1 MCRERLNK
9 SNLKGLF
16 LLVSLLFVLF
26 TDSASLLPLQI
37 ISSCSSRRAVFNTS
51 LLGGEMSTETFFQA
65 PFKLAYRR
73 GLSEDE
79 GFWVSVAGPE
89 LIWALLI

>member
-1 MCRERLNK
+1 
-9 SNLKGLF
+9 
-16 LLVSLLFVLF
+16 
-26 TDSASLLPLQI
+26 
-37 ISSCSSRRAVFNTS
+37 
-51 LLGGEMSTETFFQA
+51 MSTETFFQA
-65 PFKLAYRR
+65 PFKLAYHC

>member
-1 MCRERLNK
+1 M
-9 SNLKGLF
+9 
-16 LLVSLLFVLF
+16 
-26 TDSASLLPLQI
+26 
-37 ISSCSSRRAVFNTS
+37 FNAS

-65 PFKLAYRR
+65 PFKLAYHC